1 MKCVNQNKLAY
12 DIVKS
17 PIMKTMFF
25 LYLIFMLKSSLP
37 ARKLNNVFVF
47 TFIPRPSNLI
57 HTCFYLP
64 SANHCSSSPAWIALS
79 THTSKTSASVV
90 LLIL

>member
-25 LYLIFMLKSSLP
+25 LYLIFMLKNSLP

-47 TFIPRPSNLI
+47 TFIPGHRTLYI
-57 HTCFYLP
+57 HVSTYRVQITVP
-64 SANHCSSSPAWIALS
+64 VALRG
-79 THTSKTSASVV
+79 
-90 LLIL
+90 LL